1 MAYLKK
7 IECFIFFTIY
17 SGLFFVSLKILPIY
31 SPIIPI
37 ESNCMPP
44 KKVIKTTSDVKPATG
59 SWKKIV
65 LITIVAPYK
74 NPVTAD
80 KNPIIDASRNGM
92 IEKEVRPSN
101 AKLNK
106 LSKFNLVLPDEI
118 KKYSKSN
125 N

>member
-44 KKVIKTTSDVKPATG
+44 KKVIKTTSYVKPATG
-59 SWKKIV
+59 S
-65 LITIVAPYK
+65 
-74 NPVTAD
+74 
-80 KNPIIDASRNGM
+80 
-92 IEKEVRPSN
+92 
-101 AKLNK
+101 
-106 LSKFNLVLPDEI
+106 
-118 KKYSKSN
+118 
-125 N
+125 